1 VLGHIQRGGAPVA
14 YDRILASRMGAYAVD
29 LLLEE
34 GRDYTQG
41 GFCVGVENE
50 KMVHE
55 LISICISPENKKSK
69 FKEDWYDTAKKLF

>member
-1 VLGHIQRGGAPVA
+1 
-14 YDRILASRMGAYAVD
+14 MGAYAVD

-34 GRDYTQG
+34 GRDYSQG

-55 LISICISPENKKSK
+55 LISVCIAPENKKSK
-69 FKEDWYDTAKKLF
+69 FKEDWYNTAKKLF